1 MDKRFNKKAEAYVLK
16 YKNDLVEKIK
26 EHNLDNEQMNKLLEY
41 IYEYPRLTFDKE
53 DFVKR
58 KRVKNTIP
66 TENRCSAKRACGQ
79 QCTRRKREGS
89 EFCGTH
95 FKNAPHGFMS
105 DKEENSK
112 KNIEVFTEDIKGII
126 YYIDNNSNVYKMEDV
141 LEGKENPEIIAKY
154 EKSNNVCSIIEF
166 Y

>member
-1 MDKRFNKKAEAYVLK
+1 MEKRFNKKAETYVLN
-16 YKNDLVEKIK
+16 YKNEIVDRLKEISQSNEKI
-26 EHNLDNEQMNKLLEY
+26 NDIIEY
-41 IYEYPRLTFDKE
+41 IYEYPRLTFEKE

-66 TENRCSAKRACGQ
+66 STNRCSAKRACGE

-95 FKNAPHGFMS
+95 YKSAPHGFMS
-105 DKEENSK
+105 DKEELSK
-112 KNIEVFTEDIKGII
+112 KNVEIFTEEIMGII
-126 YYIDNNSNVYKMEDV
+126 YWVDSNYNVYKMEDIQK
-141 LEGKENPEIIAKY
+141 GIENPKIIAKY
-154 EKSNNVCSIIEF
+154 EKKNNISSIVEF